1 MIAKV
6 ELELYI
12 LEDAAEGQTA
22 KQIEDLIYEYL
33 LDGLTHDTLVQCK
46 LISTSPDIRD

>member
-1 MIAKV
+1 MIVKV

-22 KQIEDLIYEYL
+22 KQIEDLIFEYL
-33 LDGLTHDTLVQCK
+33 LDGLTHDTLRECK
-46 LISTSPDIRD
+46 LTSTSPEIRD